1 MFSDFITTTVFEYI
15 AYFCITSYFLVTA
28 LLNSLSWRDSMELMQ
43 KNGIPF
49 ANFILISS
57 IILRVVS
64 SIFILLDIHTV
75 FSAISLILFCI
86 ISNIIFNKF
95 WSNKCENMKSTFILF
110 MSCLSTIGG
119 LILIIVNKTM

>member
-1 MFSDFITTTVFEYI
+1 MFGDFITTMVFEYI

-28 LLNSLSWRDSMELMQ
+28 LLNSLSWRNSTELMR
-43 KNGIPF
+43 NHGIPF
-49 ANFILISS
+49 ADFMLISS
-57 IILRVVS
+57 VILRVVS
-64 SIFILLDIHTV
+64 SIFILLDIYTV
-75 FSAISLILFCI
+75 FSTISLILFCI

-95 WSNKCENMKSTFILF
+95 WSNKCENTKSTFILF